1 MSGNTPDLLA
11 AATRAF
17 ERYGYAGAT
26 LERIAGEANLSR
38 VTLHRRGVT
47 KAGLLAE
54 LVARA
59 TEDFRGELWPA
70 LTGEGS
76 GADRLERALR
86 GLCAVAERH
95 LALLV
100 ALRSQSDS
108 VFHRERG
115 EEADTQSV
123 FTEPFVKLLHDGIA
137 DRSLRE
143 LDPTETATVLFNVIG
158 WGYVHLRSG
167 HGWAPERAEASVLD
181 PVLNG
186 LRAASPVAA
195 P

>member
-1 MSGNTPDLLA
+1 MPSEAPDLLT

-26 LERIAGEANLSR
+26 LERIAREANLSR

-47 KAGLLAE
+47 KDGLLAE
-54 LVARA
+54 LVVRA
-59 TEDFRGELWPA
+59 TADYREELWPT
-70 LTGEGS
+70 LTGDGS
-76 GADRLERALR
+76 GAERLELALR

-100 ALRSQSDS
+100 ALRAQSDGI
-108 VFHRERG
+108 FHRDRG
-115 EEADTQSV
+115 EEADTRSV
-123 FTEPFVKLLHDGIA
+123 FTVPIEKLLRDGVA
-137 DRSLRE
+137 DESLRD
-143 LDPTETATVLFNVIG
+143 LDPAETATVLFNLIG

-167 HGWAPERAEASVLD
+167 HGWSPERAENCVLD

-186 LRAASPVAA
+186 LRAAERSRSS
-195 P
+195 